1 MKNYKQY
8 LTEVKLSRVF
18 NHFTNPDIPV
28 GVITT
33 FRKDKPV
40 EDGLRDNKILAQKLR
55 SAGYGYVWVDG
66 AWKETDEET
75 GEKVDVEEDSI
86 LVVGNEN
93 DNGKLYKLL
102 LDKTKEYNQD
112 GFMFKPEGTTEVF
125 IVDKNGTKDK
135 IADGEDGFK
144 LDKFEY
150 GYTTLRGGGA
160 GKVFSFHEAYREL
173 NWIGKRQRYE
183 RLKKEDK

>member
-40 EDGLRDNKILAQKLR
+40 EEGIKDNKILAKELR

-66 AWKETDEET
+66 AWKETNQET
-75 GEKVDVEEDSI
+75 GEKEDVQEDSI
-86 LVVGNEN
+86 LVIGAEN
-93 DNGKLYKLL
+93 DNNKLYDILL
-102 LDKTKEYNQD
+102 KNTKKYEQD

-125 IVDKNGTKDK
+125 IIDKEGDKDK
-135 IADGEDGFK
+135 IADASDDFK
-144 LDKFEY
+144 RDKFEY
-150 GYTTLRGGGA
+150 GYTILRGGGA
-160 GKVFSFHEAYREL
+160 GRIFSLHEAYTTP
-173 NWIGKRQRYE
+173 NWIGARLIHE
-183 RLKKEDK
+183 RSKK

>member
-66 AWKETDEET
+66 AWKETNEET
-75 GEKVDVEEDSI
+75 GEKVDVQEDSI
-86 LVVGNEN
+86 LVIGSEN
-93 DNGKLYKLL
+93 DNDKLYNILL
-102 LDKTKEYNQD
+102 ENTKKYEQD
-112 GFMFKPEGTTEVF
+112 GFMFKPEGSTEVF
-125 IVDKNGTKDK
+125 IIDKEGNKDK
-135 IADGEDGFK
+135 IASDGKDFK
-144 LDKFEY
+144 RDKFEY
-150 GYTTLRGGGA
+150 GYTILRGGGA
-160 GKVFSFHEAYREL
+160 GKIFSLHEACVEDSG
-173 NWIGKRQRYE
+173 IGRRIKQIRS
-183 RLKKEDK
+183 KK